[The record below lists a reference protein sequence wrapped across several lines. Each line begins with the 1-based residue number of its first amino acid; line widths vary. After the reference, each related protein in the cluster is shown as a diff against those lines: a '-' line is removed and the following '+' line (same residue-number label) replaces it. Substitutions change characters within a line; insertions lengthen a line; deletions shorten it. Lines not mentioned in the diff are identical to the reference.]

1 MQNSYLAKA
10 KKEFKFSKWK
20 AICGHSPWQWL
31 CGDLGSTCRFWREG
45 KVEASLSMSPGE
57 RWGSP

>member
-1 MQNSYLAKA
+1 MQNSYLARA
-10 KKEFKFSKWK
+10 KKQVFKWK
-20 AICGHSPWQWL
+20 AICGHSPWQ